1 MGYIE
6 DNLTANEKILY
17 RARIHPAVF
26 LPTTVPF
33 TIGVAAAIYA
43 WSLRSQ
49 QHTAMSLPATTLF
62 FAAAGFLVWS
72 IGLGLQA
79 FIFKLTT
86 EFAITNRRIIA
97 KRGLIR
103 RHTLEILLSKV
114 ESVGVHQGIL
124 GRLLNFGAVTVTGT
138 GGTRGTYNPIAE
150 PLVAR
155 KRINRI
161 VEQYMQAY
169 AEYQREASRPQSS
182 G

>member
-1 MGYIE
+1 MPGR
-6 DNLTANEKILY
+6 L
-17 RARIHPAVF
+17 
-26 LPTTVPF
+26 
-33 TIGVAAAIYA
+33 
-43 WSLRSQ
+43 SLI
-49 QHTAMSLPATTLF
+49 
-62 FAAAGFLVWS
+62 AAGFLVWS

-79 FIFKLTT
+79 SIIKLAT
-86 EFAITNRRIIA
+86 EFAFTNRRIIA
-97 KRGLIR
+97 KRGFVR

-138 GGTRGTYNPIAE
+138 GGTRDIYHPIAE

-161 VEQYMQAY
+161 VERYMQAY
-169 AEYQREASRPQSS
+169 ADYQREASHPQVS